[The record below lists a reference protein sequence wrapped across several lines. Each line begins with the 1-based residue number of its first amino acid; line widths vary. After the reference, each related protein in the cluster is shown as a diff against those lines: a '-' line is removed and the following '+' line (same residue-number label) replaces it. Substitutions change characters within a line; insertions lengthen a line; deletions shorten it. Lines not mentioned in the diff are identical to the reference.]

1 MEDTYARGELK
12 LTEQPFMKFE
22 IREKVKHFKD
32 NVSFRTLTTVEMH
45 PIVNVYDSRDK
56 VDISG
61 HLVVNGEFNQVTV
74 QNNWEEQYEQ
84 SDGLH
89 YGEMFSEQEQF
100 ETFQYQI
107 PLSIQIQQDRITD
120 VDQVF
125 VLVDH
130 FDYEVVSDEEIEVVA
145 HVKVLGIHPDI
156 KQESPVEYYSYDDE
170 STDQQDN
177 GYSHF
182 TTLNKEEN
190 ELVSY
195 ETEESSEES
204 SSSSSSSSKESS
216 VNYNNSTEDAQETD
230 LNVDD
235 SKEVEEVD
243 NVIPFPVEAVAE
255 PTDVAPVVEEEENQP
270 PKMKIGFKSKSH
282 EDKQEATS
290 ENPLY
295 SLIKKEKKVNLEE
308 QEVQQVQEVDDVQ
321 EVQEEVQEVLS
332 KGDSLAEIND
342 ELTENDDEDKNL
354 EEDNQETQAENKQ
367 DVVAEEVSSE
377 ADNPA
382 TKKMLFSLLKGNE
395 EKRVKVKMVIVQK
408 DDTLELI
415 AEKYNVKE
423 YDLIQYNRLESNQIN
438 DGQILYIPVK
448 A

>member
-32 NVSFRTLTTVEMH
+32 NVSFQTLTTVEMH

-61 HLVVNGEFNQVTV
+61 HLVVSGEFNQATA

-89 YGEMFSEQEQF
+89 YGEMFSEQEQL

-145 HVKVLGIHPDI
+145 YVKVLGIHPDI
-156 KQESPVEYYSYDDE
+156 KQESPVEYYAYDDE
-170 STDQQDN
+170 STDPEDK
-177 GYSHF
+177 GYSQF
-182 TTLNKEEN
+182 TTLNKDEDEV
-190 ELVSY
+190 VSY
-195 ETEESSEES
+195 ENESSEES
-204 SSSSSSSSKESS
+204 SRESS
-216 VNYNNSTEDAQETD
+216 QESSADYTNSNEDTQEVTQEVD
-230 LNVDD
+230 LEEDD
-235 SKEVEEVD
+235 PKD
-243 NVIPFPVEAVAE
+243 NVIPFPVDAVAE
-255 PTDVAPVVEEEENQP
+255 PTDAPVVEEEENQP
-270 PKMKIGFKSKSH
+270 PKMKIGFKGKAR
-282 EDKQEATS
+282 EDKKEVTG

-295 SLIKKEKKVNLEE
+295 SLLKKDKKANLE
-308 QEVQQVQEVDDVQ
+308 QEVQQVQEV
-321 EVQEEVQEVLS
+321 EVQEEVQEVIS
-332 KGDSLAEIND
+332 KDNSLAEITD
-342 ELTENDDEDKNL
+342 EMTENEIKYKTDEV
-354 EEDNQETQAENKQ
+354 DNQETQAQ
-367 DVVAEEVSSE
+367 DTEEDVAEEVSSE
-377 ADNPA
+377 VEAPK

-415 AEKYNVKE
+415 AEKYSVKE